1 VIQIVFYQAL
11 LVIPALVYF
20 YNKRVATISLAAIQ
34 ILLLSL
40 SIAGFVT
47 LQFPQILI
55 ILACLV
61 LLTDPGSNPQLL
73 SIVTLISMVPLPGTL
88 PLVSL
93 ALFIFIALSAK
104 RCQKTLGLYML
115 IIIPLTFILQYL
127 RYPFAAL
134 PLVLLLIGA
143 PPFHKWFSDLYSN
156 YRSTGVLVALTALTH
171 LNAYQASYAS
181 LTSLLLFLGALMMI
195 VGLFQC
201 MVCKTF
207 TELYSTSHRIVFGL
221 LLVSASVSELR
232 ALFLYL
238 LLPSIFTLSIIHFVH
253 NSLAERTKK
262 SGMFEFGGLSTGM
275 KAQSACTLATYLI
288 LFTLVSLSSE
298 IFMQIGI
305 SGNIEFILLGC
316 ITLFVAAASLAVFFR
331 NYTLIYEGLSKSNIP
346 SSSSQKFAV
355 TALSAGNLVTALVP
369 ISSFS
374 IFSSI
379 GGLRPP
385 EFEALNTLLL
395 IVAAATILSAIIM
408 VFAKPSKMRSWT
420 TGYATLNELRESR
433 GEIFTS
439 WREIFEPIYAIKV
452 PDDKASEIVG
462 KINPIIIFVTL
473 AVFAVIG
480 EIL

>member
-1 VIQIVFYQAL
+1 
-11 LVIPALVYF
+11 
-20 YNKRVATISLAAIQ
+20 
-34 ILLLSL
+34 
-40 SIAGFVT
+40 
-47 LQFPQILI
+47 
-55 ILACLV
+55 
-61 LLTDPGSNPQLL
+61 
-73 SIVTLISMVPLPGTL
+73 
-88 PLVSL
+88 
-93 ALFIFIALSAK
+93 
-104 RCQKTLGLYML
+104 
-115 IIIPLTFILQYL
+115 
-127 RYPFAAL
+127 
-134 PLVLLLIGA
+134 
-143 PPFHKWFSDLYSN
+143 
-156 YRSTGVLVALTALTH
+156 
-171 LNAYQASYAS
+171 
-181 LTSLLLFLGALMMI
+181 
-195 VGLFQC
+195 
-201 MVCKTF
+201 
-207 TELYSTSHRIVFGL
+207 
-221 LLVSASVSELR
+221 
-232 ALFLYL
+232 
-238 LLPSIFTLSIIHFVH
+238 
-253 NSLAERTKK
+253 
-262 SGMFEFGGLSTGM
+262 MFEFGGLSTGM